1 MQFWATLFLQYISV
15 SMKFKYILI
24 AVVSVLVLCSWGHKG
39 HKVIA
44 LIARDHIDPRA
55 MPGMDALLQGQ
66 KMEDVA
72 SWADDVAHDD
82 PQYHYTAP
90 WHFLDMRS
98 GLNYAQ
104 FKQAVLSQHQPNL
117 YTSILKNKNDLAN
130 KQLPIEKRQEA
141 LKFLIHLVGDAHQP
155 MHVSREEDKGGNAIE
170 LTFDGRNTNLHAL
183 WDSGLLDRDRK
194 SNEKTVRDCDNATPE
209 DVRKWQQDDPMTW
222 LWESYQVSSKLYT
235 EVGNGNSLN
244 DQYYKQ
250 HIGIMQRRIDQAG
263 IRLAGIIN
271 AIFKDD
277 KAKMPIA
284 AASTP
289 PVHKNGSS
297 QPYPVTDLA
306 QAGHLIGKQVSV
318 KGKVFG
324 FKALRSM
331 TLVDL
336 GAPHPNELLTVVLK
350 GDARDNYAPVLL
362 KGKIVS
368 VSGVVQNYHGK
379 PEIVVTDSKYLSV
392 SPGE

>member
-1 MQFWATLFLQYISV
+1 
-15 SMKFKYILI
+15 MKFKHTLI
-24 AVVSVLVLCSWGHKG
+24 AVVTVLVLCSWGHKG

-44 LIARDHIDPRA
+44 LIAHDHIDPGA
-55 MPGMDALLQGQ
+55 IPGMDALLQGQ

-82 PQYHYTAP
+82 PHYRNTAP

-117 YTSILKNKNDLAN
+117 YTAILKSKNDLAN
-130 KQLPIEKRQEA
+130 KQLSIEKRQEA

-194 SNEKTVRDCDNATPE
+194 SNEKTVRDCDKATNDE
-209 DVRKWQQDDPMTW
+209 IKKWQQDDPMTW
-222 LWESYQVSSKLYT
+222 LWESYQISSKLYA
-235 EVGNGNSLN
+235 EVGNGSKLN

-250 HIGIMQRRIDQAG
+250 HIGIMQKRIDQAG

-277 KAKMPIA
+277 KGKVQTA
-284 AASTP
+284 AVSNP
-289 PVHKNGSS
+289 SIRKNGST
-297 QPYPVTDLA
+297 QQYPVAYLA
-306 QAGHLIGKQVSV
+306 QTGQLIGKPVSV
-318 KGKVFG
+318 KGKVYG
-324 FKALRSM
+324 FKTLGNM

-350 GDARDNYAPVLL
+350 GDARDSYAPVLL
-362 KGKIVS
+362 KGKIIS
-368 VSGVVQNYHGK
+368 VSGIVQNYHGK
-379 PEIVVTDSKYLSV
+379 PEIVITERKYLTV
-392 SPGE
+392 SQGE

>member
-1 MQFWATLFLQYISV
+1 
-15 SMKFKYILI
+15 MKFKYTLI
-24 AVVSVLVLCSWGHKG
+24 AAVVILVLCSWGYKG

-44 LIARDHIDPRA
+44 LIAHDHIDFRA
-55 MPGMDALLQGQ
+55 MPGLDALLQGQ

-82 PQYHYTAP
+82 PQFHYTAP

-117 YTSILKNKNDLAN
+117 YTAILKNKNDLAN
-130 KQLPIEKRQEA
+130 KQLPLEKRQEA

-170 LTFDGRNTNLHAL
+170 VTFGGRNTNLHAL
-183 WDSGLLDRDRK
+183 WDSGLLDRERK
-194 SNEKTVRDCDNATPE
+194 SYEKIERDCDKATPDE
-209 DVRKWQQDDPMTW
+209 IKKWQQDDPMTW
-222 LWESYQVSSKLYT
+222 LWESYQISSKLYT
-235 EVGNGNSLN
+235 EIANGSNLN

-250 HIGIMQRRIDQAG
+250 HMDMMEKRIDQAG

-277 KAKMPIA
+277 KAKVRITL
-284 AASTP
+284 TP
-289 PVHKNGSS
+289 PPPIQK
-297 QPYPVTDLA
+297 YPLNRQFPGADLT
-306 QAGHLIGKQVSV
+306 QLPDLIGKPVSV
-318 KGKVFG
+318 KGKVYG
-324 FKALRSM
+324 FKALGNM

-336 GAPHPNELLTVVLK
+336 GAAHPNQLLTVVLK
-350 GDARDNYAPVLL
+350 GNARDSYAPVLL
-362 KGKIVS
+362 KGKIIS
-368 VSGVVQNYHGK
+368 VSGIVQDYHGK
-379 PEIVVTDSKYLSV
+379 PEIVLTESKYLSV
-392 SPGE
+392 LQGE

>member
-1 MQFWATLFLQYISV
+1 MRYISV
-15 SMKFKYILI
+15 SMKLKYTLI
-24 AVVSVLVLCSWGHKG
+24 AVVSILVLCSWGHKG

-44 LIARDHIDPRA
+44 MIAHDHIDPRA

-66 KMEDVA
+66 KMDDVA

-82 PQYHYTAP
+82 PQYRYTAP

-117 YTSILKNKNDLAN
+117 YTAILKSKNDLAN
-130 KQLPIEKRQEA
+130 KQLSFEKRQEA

-170 LTFDGRNTNLHAL
+170 LSFDGRNTNLHAL

-194 SNEKTVRDCDNATPE
+194 SNEKTMRDCDNATNDE
-209 DVRKWQQDDPMTW
+209 IKKWQQDDPMIW
-222 LWESYQVSSKLYT
+222 LWESYQISSKLYT
-235 EVGNGNSLN
+235 EVGNGSNLN

-250 HIGIMQRRIDQAG
+250 HVAVMRKRIDQAG

-271 AIFKDD
+271 AVFKYD
-277 KAKMPIA
+277 KAKVQI
-284 AASTP
+284 ASTP
-289 PVHKNGSS
+289 LIPKNKSNQS
-297 QPYPVTDLA
+297 YPAADLA
-306 QAGHLIGKQVSV
+306 QAGHLIGKPVSV
-318 KGKVFG
+318 KGKVYG
-324 FKALRSM
+324 FKALGNM

-350 GDARDNYAPVLL
+350 GDAKDSYAPILL
-362 KGKIVS
+362 KGKIIS
-368 VSGVVQNYHGK
+368 VSGIIQNYHGK
-379 PEIVVTDSKYLSV
+379 PEIIITESKYLTV
-392 SPGE
+392 SQGE